1 MKSLAATV
9 GIVILS
15 RMAKVLESAAKD
27 DKIDTVTSMT
37 DIFLEEWRSYR
48 QKLQGV
54 FGIGTEERKEISDPS
69 VIQALLEMVRISMQ
83 EMDID
88 RADELM
94 GQLREYAYPD
104 ELEKNIH
111 IEAVLKLKP
120 AGYMLKPPVKEKLL
134 AEIDKILNAG

>member
-1 MKSLAATV
+1 
-9 GIVILS
+9 
-15 RMAKVLESAAKD
+15 
-27 DKIDTVTSMT
+27 
-37 DIFLEEWRSYR
+37 
-48 QKLQGV
+48 
-54 FGIGTEERKEISDPS
+54 
-69 VIQALLEMVRISMQ
+69 MVRISMQ

-94 GQLREYAYPD
+94 GLLREYAYPD

-111 IEAVLKLKP
+111 IEAVLKLKL

>member
-1 MKSLAATV
+1 
-9 GIVILS
+9 
-15 RMAKVLESAAKD
+15 
-27 DKIDTVTSMT
+27 
-37 DIFLEEWRSYR
+37 
-48 QKLQGV
+48 
-54 FGIGTEERKEISDPS
+54 
-69 VIQALLEMVRISMQ
+69 MVRISMQ

-94 GQLREYAYPD
+94 GQLYAYPD